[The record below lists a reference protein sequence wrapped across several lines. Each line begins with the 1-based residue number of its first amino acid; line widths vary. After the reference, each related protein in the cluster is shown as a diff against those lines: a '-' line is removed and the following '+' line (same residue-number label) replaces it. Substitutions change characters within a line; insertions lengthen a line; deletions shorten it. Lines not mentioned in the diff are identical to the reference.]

1 MILLASKK
9 DYKNLNSKQGKF
21 LMNYIKFITDEV
33 PFYSKFKNKLR
44 NIDYKNFFEF
54 PITYEYDLINN
65 PFSFVAKNSRLVQLA
80 SSGGTYGKRKLI
92 FRTKDDLQKSVE
104 TAISMFLCGG
114 IKPKDRIAILQP
126 FDLWNIGHI
135 ALLTFRKIGALSV
148 PIGLSIDNEGILDI
162 LATTKC
168 NIIYGTPSKV
178 TTIAELSK
186 KMGLISKIDK
196 IFCAGEPILQIHR
209 KSIKNIWNAEIYGIY
224 GSEET
229 DGIGAECNYHCG
241 YHIFDKTL
249 LIEILNPKTL
259 LPAEKNRGVLVVT
272 KLGCSGTILVRYLL
286 GDLVEIT
293 KNPCKCGREEIR
305 VFPRGRI
312 KEVIWL
318 YDGRKISL
326 QSIENALNMIIHEI
340 PQYQI
345 LVKNTLKGSI
355 LRLKILIKN
364 EDLLKKKTD
373 FKKILAESS
382 QDIKEGINK
391 REVKLSIELSK
402 DPSTFVY
409 TERGKIPKII
419 YEKHEEYKS

>member
-1 MILLASKK
+1 MILLANKK
-9 DYKNLNSKQGKF
+9 DYKNLNPKQGK
-21 LMNYIKFITDEV
+21 LLINYLKFAVEET
-33 PFYSKFKNKLR
+33 PFYSKFKNKLKD
-44 NIDYKNFFEF
+44 IDYRNFFEF
-54 PITYEYDLINN
+54 PITYEYDLISN
-65 PFSFVAKNSRLVQLA
+65 PFSFVSKNSQLVQLA

-92 FRTKDDLQKSVE
+92 FRTNDDIQKSVE
-104 TAISMFLCGG
+104 TATSMFLCGG

-135 ALLTFRKIGALSV
+135 ALLTFRRIGTLSV
-148 PIGLSIDNEGILDI
+148 PIGLSIDNEGILNI

-168 NIIYGTPSKV
+168 NVIYGTPSKV

-186 KMGLISKIDK
+186 KKGVILKIDK
-196 IFCAGEPILQIHR
+196 VFCAGEPILQIHQE
-209 KSIKNIWNAEIYGIY
+209 SIKKIWDAEIYGIY

-229 DGIGAECNYHCG
+229 DGIGAECDYHNG
-241 YHIFDKTL
+241 YHIFDKSL

-259 LPAEKNRGVLVVT
+259 LPAEGNKGALVIT
-272 KLGCSGTILVRYLL
+272 KLGYSGTILVRYLL

-293 KNPCKCGREEIR
+293 ENPCKCGRKEMRI
-305 VFPRGRI
+305 FPRGRI

-326 QSIENALNMIIHEI
+326 QSIENALNIILREV

-355 LRLKILIKN
+355 LKLKILIKN
-364 EDLLKKKTD
+364 DNLLKTKKD
-373 FKKILAESS
+373 FKKIIAKSS
-382 QDIKEGINK
+382 QDLEEGLNK

-402 DPSTFVY
+402 DPSRFIY

-419 YEKHEEYKS
+419 YEKHEEHKS